1 MEVDPDCGPSARRRK
16 SLESEVQV
24 GQHFYNFKCLQNKG
38 REGGLSARQA
48 KRGKHQS
55 SLQRHVEMTKA
66 SYF

>member
-48 KRGKHQS
+48 K
-55 SLQRHVEMTKA
+55 
-66 SYF
+66 